1 MMKKAARLK
10 GKKEFDTVFSEGRA
24 LANSFVVLRAV
35 PNSVGVNRYG
45 IVAGRRLGTAVVRNR
60 VKRQLRAMVSNI
72 AAREG
77 GDVVLIARKPATETD
92 YHTLENATQELFA
105 RARLLGEDESTD

>member
-1 MMKKAARLK
+1 M
-10 GKKEFDTVFSEGRA
+10 
-24 LANSFVVLRAV
+24 
-35 PNSVGVNRYG
+35 NRYG

-77 GDVVLIARKPATETD
+77 WDVVLVARKTATETD
-92 YHTLENATQELFA
+92 YHTLESATRELFT
-105 RARLLGEDESTD
+105 RARLLGEDESKD

>member
-1 MMKKAARLK
+1 MIKAARLK
-10 GKKEFDTVFSEGRA
+10 GKKEFDAVFSEGRA
-24 LANSFVVLRAV
+24 WANNFVVLRAV
-35 PNSVGVNRYG
+35 PNSIGMNRYG

-77 GDVVLIARKPATETD
+77 WDVVLVARKTATETD
-92 YHTLENATQELFA
+92 YHTLESATRELFT
-105 RARLLGEDESTD
+105 RARLLGEDESKD

>member
-1 MMKKAARLK
+1 MKKAARLK

-24 LANSFVVLRAV
+24 WANNFVVLKSV

-45 IVAGRRLGTAVVRNR
+45 IVAGRRLGNAVVRNR
-60 VKRQLRAMVSNI
+60 VKRRLRAVVSNI

-77 GDVVLIARKPATETD
+77 WDVVLVARKPATETD
-92 YHTLENATQELFA
+92 YHTLESATRDLFA
-105 RARLLGEDESTD
+105 RARLLGEGESTK